1 MILKNKHFV
10 IITTIL
16 LFLGCKDSV
25 PTLKSIEGQRI
36 QINYSSSSKDSVE
49 SVIAPYRNRINQILD
64 SVLAYAPMA
73 ISKTDGGLNTPAG
86 NLMADIVMQEV
97 NPVFTARTGKQ
108 IDFVLLNFG
117 SIRSVISPGNIT
129 ERTAYEIMP
138 FENSVVIAELD
149 GKAIR
154 AMVSFLIKS
163 AVAHPI
169 AGIQIIVDK
178 NKSLQAVNIQGKP
191 FDENRTYFVATSNY
205 LVAGGDN
212 MDFLKGYISLTD
224 SDYLI
229 RNTLI
234 DHFKKV
240 DTLTAATDERFV
252 QIK

>member
-1 MILKNKHFV
+1 M
-10 IITTIL
+10 T
-16 LFLGCKDSV
+16 LGCTESV
-25 PTLKSIEGQRI
+25 PKLKSIEGERI
-36 QINYSSSSKDSVE
+36 QINYSSSSKDSIE
-49 SVIAPYRNRINQILD
+49 NVIGPYRNRINQILD

-73 ISKTDGGLNTPAG
+73 ISKTDDGLNSPAG

-154 AMVSFLIKS
+154 ALVSFLIKS
-163 AVAHPI
+163 GVPHPI

-191 FDENRTYFVATSNY
+191 FDENRTYYVATSNY
-205 LVAGGDN
+205 LVTGGDN

-234 DHFKKV
+234 DHFKKI
-240 DTLTAATDERFV
+240 DTLTAATDDRFV

>member
-16 LFLGCKDSV
+16 LFLGCKDSD

-49 SVIAPYRNRINQILD
+49 SVIAPYRNRVNQILD
-64 SVLAYAPMA
+64 SVLAFAPMP

-97 NPVFTARTGKQ
+97 NPVFKARTGKQ

-149 GKAIR
+149 GKSIR

-191 FDENRTYFVATSNY
+191 FDENRTYYVATSNY
-205 LVAGGDN
+205 LVAGGDH

-240 DTLTAATDERFV
+240 DTLTAATDDRFV

>member
-10 IITTIL
+10 IIATIFL
-16 LFLGCKDSV
+16 TLGCTESV
-25 PTLKSIEGQRI
+25 PKLKSIEGERI
-36 QINYSSSSKDSVE
+36 QINYSSSSKDSIE
-49 SVIAPYRNRINQILD
+49 NVIGPYRNRINQILD

-73 ISKTDGGLNTPAG
+73 ISKTDDGLNSPAG

-154 AMVSFLIKS
+154 ALVSFLIKS
-163 AVAHPI
+163 GVPHPI

-191 FDENRTYFVATSNY
+191 FDENRTYYVATSNY
-205 LVAGGDN
+205 LVTGGDN

-234 DHFKKV
+234 DHFKKI
-240 DTLTAATDERFV
+240 DTLTAATDDRFV

>member
-1 MILKNKHFV
+1 
-10 IITTIL
+10 
-16 LFLGCKDSV
+16 
-25 PTLKSIEGQRI
+25 LKSIEGERI
-36 QINYSSSSKDSVE
+36 QINYSSSSKDSIE
-49 SVIAPYRNRINQILD
+49 NVIGPYRNRINQILD

-73 ISKTDGGLNTPAG
+73 ISKTDDGLNSPAG

-154 AMVSFLIKS
+154 ALVSFLIKS
-163 AVAHPI
+163 GVPHPI

-191 FDENRTYFVATSNY
+191 FDENRTYYVATSNY
-205 LVAGGDN
+205 LVTGGDN

-234 DHFKKV
+234 DHFKKI
-240 DTLTAATDERFV
+240 DTLTAATDDRFV

>member
-1 MILKNKHFV
+1 
-10 IITTIL
+10 
-16 LFLGCKDSV
+16 
-25 PTLKSIEGQRI
+25 
-36 QINYSSSSKDSVE
+36 
-49 SVIAPYRNRINQILD
+49 
-64 SVLAYAPMA
+64 MA
-73 ISKTDGGLNTPAG
+73 ISKMDGGINSPAS
-86 NLMADIVMQEV
+86 NLIADIVMQEV

-117 SIRSVISPGNIT
+117 GIRSIISPVDFT

>member
-10 IITTIL
+10 IITTM
-16 LFLGCKDSV
+16 LFSLGCKESV
-25 PTLKSIEGQRI
+25 PKLRSIEGQRI
-36 QINYSSSSKDSVE
+36 QINYSSSSKDSIE
-49 SVIAPYRNRINQILD
+49 NVIAPYRNRIDQILD

-73 ISKTDGGLNTPAG
+73 ISKTDGGLNSPAG

-117 SIRSVISPGNIT
+117 GIRSIISPGDIT

-163 AVAHPI
+163 NVPHPI

-191 FDENRTYFVATSNY
+191 FDENRTYYVATSNY
-205 LVAGGDN
+205 LVTGGDN

-240 DTLTAATDERFV
+240 DTLTAATDDRFV